1 MKSKTLL
8 LAVLITVCMA
18 ATLYA
23 GDQKAGTVTVKG
35 YVLDSACAFTKGLDK
50 PISRDCA
57 KACEKGGS
65 PLVILAEDG
74 TIYWPIDSATPSTG
88 QSAKLLPFAGEKVTA
103 TGKVYDRGGSHA
115 IVIEHIYAQ
124 SAAKQ

>member
-35 YVLDSACAFTKGLDK
+35 YVWIGMRLYEG
-50 PISRDCA
+50 
-57 KACEKGGS
+57 
-65 PLVILAEDG
+65 
-74 TIYWPIDSATPSTG
+74 
-88 QSAKLLPFAGEKVTA
+88 AG
-103 TGKVYDRGGSHA
+103 
-115 IVIEHIYAQ
+115 
-124 SAAKQ
+124 